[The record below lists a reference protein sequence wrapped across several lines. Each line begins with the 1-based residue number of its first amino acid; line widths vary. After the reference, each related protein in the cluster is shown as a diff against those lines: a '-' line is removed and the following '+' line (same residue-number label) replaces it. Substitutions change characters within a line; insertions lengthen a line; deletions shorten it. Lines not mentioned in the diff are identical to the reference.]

1 MAKQIRAENISSG
14 DRLTLRKGLGP
25 SKVVECGESAVG
37 DIKVYFADEV
47 YWLFCKD
54 ELVEIE

>member
-1 MAKQIRAENISSG
+1 MAKQIHAENISSG

-25 SKVVECGESAVG
+25 STIVECGESIGQV
-37 DIKVYFADEV
+37 KVYFADGV
-47 YWLFCKD
+47 YWLFRKD

>member
-1 MAKQIRAENISSG
+1 MMIRAEDISLG

-25 SKVVECGESAVG
+25 STVVECGESVG
-37 DIKVYFADEV
+37 HVKVYFADGV
-47 YWLFCKD
+47 YWLFRKD

>member
-1 MAKQIRAENISSG
+1 MARQIRAEDISPG

-25 SKVVECGESAVG
+25 STVVECGESVG
-37 DIKVYFADEV
+37 HVKVYFADGV
-47 YWLFCKD
+47 YWLFRKD